1 MQPHHAT
8 SPGGPGRSSWEGKVA
23 VVTGGGGGIG
33 EAISRAFAAKGASV
47 AVTDIDARAAD
58 RVAGQLA
65 PGSTGA
71 RQRAGQLADSGG
83 AALGLA
89 LDVCSRDSVEAAAE
103 EVERRLGPIDIWV
116 NNAGVSR
123 VVPFLE
129 CTEETWEATL
139 GVNLKGTFLGCQ
151 AAIRRMLDRGRAES
165 RRSRSPWRS
174 RGVVLNM
181 SSQSGRVGSSHYAAY
196 CASKFGVIGLTQSLA
211 VEFAG
216 RGIRV
221 NALCPGIVF
230 TGLWEDMVEDYARKR
245 DMKPEEVRPYLE
257 SRAPMGRLCSP
268 EDVARVAVF
277 LASDD
282 AAYITGEAVNISGGA
297 VMH

>member
-1 MQPHHAT
+1 M
-8 SPGGPGRSSWEGKVA
+8 A

-47 AVTDIDARAAD
+47 AVSDIDARAAD
-58 RVAGQLA
+58 RVAGLV
-65 PGSTGA
+65 
-71 RQRAGQLADSGG
+71 ADSGG
-83 AALGLA
+83 TSLGLA

-151 AAIRRMLDRGRAES
+151 AAIRRMLDRG
-165 RRSRSPWRS
+165 

-282 AAYITGEAVNISGGA
+282 AAYITGVAVNISGGA